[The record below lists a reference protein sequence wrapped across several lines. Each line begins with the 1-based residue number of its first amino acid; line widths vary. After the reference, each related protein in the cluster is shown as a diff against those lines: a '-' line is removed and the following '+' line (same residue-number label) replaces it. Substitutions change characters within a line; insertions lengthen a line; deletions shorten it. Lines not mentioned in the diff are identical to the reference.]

1 MKKIKV
7 IYQSAATLIM
17 GGAMLLAAGCDVER
31 LPYNEIP
38 ADALDAG
45 NIETV
50 TRGSYGKLKE
60 EAFYKIIHQVGE
72 YGGDNIS
79 LSGTTSDQL
88 FNIYTYHRSATN
100 SYSAQFWQYSYTMM
114 ANINSMIE
122 LIPEGESAAKDQL
135 LGENYFLRGYN
146 YFQLC
151 NVYARPYA
159 DGNGNTPGV
168 PLKLTSDIADFP
180 PRASVKEVYDQIV
193 KDLTKAA
200 GLMTEKKQNI
210 YASKETAQAFLSRVY
225 LYMGEWEK
233 AKEMADAVI
242 NSGRYTLLTGTSYKN
257 YPRSVPEENTETIF
271 AIRMVKDTDY
281 EKYHMNYYS
290 VGALYSKINNV
301 GWGEMYPS
309 ETYMKLIDEN
319 PGDLRHG
326 FIVPETPDVPY
337 TWLVYTNEVPMY
349 VVAMVTRQADGS
361 YKIADEATVEAN
373 EDAKVV
379 SKNDSYF
386 TSNVVEQS
394 GGKYYVTEAAT
405 NKRYEV
411 KIEAA
416 AKTRNGY
423 PKRFIYKCSFQEE
436 QAQLYSPVMMRFA
449 EMYLNRA
456 EAKWHLGQY
465 ASAVDD
471 INVLR
476 TRTEIPK
483 RVADGADD
491 STVFTWIM
499 NERRLE
505 LAWEGQRKY
514 DIYRNN
520 LTLDR
525 FYPGSHRDS
534 TPVEDGLTL
543 SSPLIVE
550 LIPQAE
556 LDAYPGELTQ
566 NQ

>member
-1 MKKIKV
+1 
-7 IYQSAATLIM
+7 
-17 GGAMLLAAGCDVER
+17 MLLPAGCDVER

-38 ADALDAG
+38 ADKLDAG

-72 YGGDNIS
+72 YGGDNIA

-100 SYSAQFWQYSYTMM
+100 SYSAQFWQYSYTLM

-122 LIPEGESAAKDQL
+122 LIPEGESTEKDQL
-135 LGENYFLRGYN
+135 LGENYFLRGYT

-159 DGNGNTPGV
+159 DQQGATPGI
-168 PLKLTSDIADFP
+168 PLKLTSDINDFP
-180 PRASVKEVYDQIV
+180 PRSSVKEVYDQIV
-193 KDLTKAA
+193 IDLNKAA
-200 GLMTEKKQNI
+200 SLMTENKQNI
-210 YASKETAQAFLSRVY
+210 FASKEVAQAFLSRIY
-225 LYMGEWEK
+225 LYMGEWQK

-242 NSGRYTLLTGTSYKN
+242 SSGRYTLLTGNSYQT
-257 YPRSVPEENTETIF
+257 YPQQVPESNTETIF
-271 AIRMVKDTDY
+271 SIRMVKDTDY
-281 EKYHMNYYS
+281 EKYHMDYYS
-290 VGALYSKINNV
+290 VGALYSTINDT

-309 ETYMKLIDEN
+309 ESYMKLLDEN

-326 FIVPETPDVPY
+326 FIVPEAPDTPY
-337 TWLVYTNEVPMY
+337 TWLVYANDAPMY
-349 VVAMVTRQADGS
+349 VVAMVLPQPDGS
-361 YKIADEATVEAN
+361 YLIADEATVDAN
-373 EDAKVV
+373 TDASSVCKY
-379 SKNDSYF
+379 DTYF
-386 TSNVVEQS
+386 TSNTVEQS
-394 GGKYYVTEAAT
+394 GGKYYVTEAGS

-423 PKRFIYKCSFQEE
+423 PKRFIYKCSLQEG
-436 QAQLYSPVMMRFA
+436 QAQLYSPVMIRFA
-449 EMYLNRA
+449 EIYLNRA
-456 EAKWHLGQY
+456 EAEWHLAQY
-465 ASAVDD
+465 DAAVTD

-476 TRTEIPK
+476 SRAGIPA
-483 RVADGADD
+483 RVAAGADD
-491 STVFTWIM
+491 ATIFTWII

-505 LAWEGQRKY
+505 LAWEGHRKY
-514 DIYRNN
+514 DIYRNG

-534 TPVEDGLTL
+534 TPVLNGLTL
-543 SSPLIVE
+543 NSVEIVE
-550 LIPQAE
+550 LIPQTE
-556 LDAYPGELTQ
+556 LDAYPGDLTQ
-566 NQ
+566 NPL